1 MKEESRWKNM
11 ENIYEIIEDEYFD
24 DSKVKSP
31 KEFLTKC
38 ISEYNVPR
46 FIPLE
51 VKKKIQQ
58 VVIEYGL
65 FLHIVD
71 FRRELVVLI
80 HISSKGKHQKTQN

>member
-1 MKEESRWKNM
+1 M

-31 KEFLTKC
+31 KEFLTKF

-46 FIPLE
+46 IVPLE

-58 VVIEYGL
+58 VGIEYGL
-65 FLHIVD
+65 FYILWTL
-71 FRRELVVLI
+71 EENWLY
-80 HISSKGKHQKTQN
+80 